1 MWKHSIILKKDKID
15 TVAIGGFDGIHIAHQ
30 TLIKKTGKNGAV
42 VIIDKDYANIT
53 PDIYRCIY
61 VDKPCIFID
70 LFKIRN
76 LNGKE
81 FIELLKNE
89 FPNLKKIIVGYDFR
103 FGKNRANYAK
113 DLKNLFDGE
122 VEIIK
127 EIKIDGISVHS
138 KTIRELIKKGDLKTA
153 NKLLGRDYSIFGKV
167 IKGLG
172 IGRKKLY
179 PTINL
184 SNSSFL
190 LPKEGVYATFSKINE
205 NLYPSVTFIGKRETI
220 DNSFSIE
227 THILKENFN
236 EKDFKTVEII
246 FKEYLRENRKFESLE
261 DLKRQIS
268 KDIKKTKEILN

>member
-30 TLIKKTGKNGAV
+30 TLIQETGKNGAV

-53 PDIYRCIY
+53 PDIYRCLY

-70 LFKIRN
+70 LFEIRN

-103 FGKNRANYAK
+103 FGKNRANHAN

-172 IGRKKLY
+172 IGSKKLY

-190 LPKEGVYATFSKINE
+190 LPKDGVYATFSKINN

-227 THILKENFN
+227 THILKEDFN
-236 EKDFKTVEII
+236 EENFKTVEII
-246 FKEYLRENRKFESLE
+246 FKEYLRENRKFENLE
-261 DLKRQIS
+261 ELKKQIS
-268 KDIKKTKEILN
+268 KDIKKAKEILN